1 MRKGIKILIVLTTVL
16 FALQP
21 ITQAL
26 NCANNSNVQ
35 NPIQNDTIT
44 TACFVI
50 GADRSSEKKIVELT
64 REEYNN
70 IIDLGKSLF
79 EDFIVIYDPESTT
92 GEVDVAFN
100 NVKPFFTTIV
110 DHGLTD
116 KSVEELKIIYKEIRQ
131 KIIDGREK
139 KGGKI
144 QSTGWWNGL
153 WAPAFVN
160 GGCGIFAEAKRCQ
173 GFVIGTHSIFPS
185 IGFDILL
192 TYFTTDLSAMTGT
205 IGVTGVTNA
214 NGPQMAFIINYLG
227 ILFGEIP
234 VVSYMVFALLIGYAM
249 FYAGASI
256 Y

>member
-26 NCANNSNVQ
+26 NCSNNSNVQ

-50 GADRSSEKKIVELT
+50 GADRASEKKIIELT

-79 EDFIVIYDPESTT
+79 EDFIVIYDPESTQE
-92 GEVDVAFN
+92 EVDLAFD

-116 KSVEELKIIYKEIRQ
+116 KSVNDLEILYKEIRQ

-153 WAPAFVN
+153 WAPMFFN
-160 GGCGIFAEAKRCQ
+160 GGCGILAEAKRCQ
-173 GFVIGTHSIFPS
+173 GFVLGTHSIFPT

-192 TYFTTDLSAMTGT
+192 TYFSTDATAITYT
-205 IGVTGVTNA
+205 IGVTGWTA
-214 NGPQMAFIINYLG
+214 AHGPQMAFNINYLG
-227 ILFGEIP
+227 ILLGEIP
-234 VVSYMVFALLIGYAM
+234 VISYMIFALMIGYSM
-249 FYAGASI
+249 FYCGASVV
-256 Y
+256 

>member
-1 MRKGIKILIVLTTVL
+1 MRKGIKILIVLTTVI

-26 NCANNSNVQ
+26 NCANKSNVQ

-50 GADRSSEKKIVELT
+50 GADRASEKKIIELT

-79 EDFIVIYDPESTT
+79 EDFIVIYDPESTQ
-92 GEVDVAFN
+92 EELDLAFD

-116 KSVEELKIIYKEIRQ
+116 KSVNDLEIIYKEIRQ

-153 WAPAFVN
+153 WAPMFFN
-160 GGCGIFAEAKRCQ
+160 GGCGILAEAKRCQ
-173 GFVIGTHSIFPS
+173 GFVLGTHSIFPT

-192 TYFTTDLSAMTGT
+192 TYFSTDATAITYT
-205 IGVTGVTNA
+205 IGVTGWTA
-214 NGPQMAFIINYLG
+214 AHGPQMAFNINYLG
-227 ILFGEIP
+227 ILLGEIP
-234 VVSYMVFALLIGYAM
+234 VISYMIFALMIGYSM
-249 FYAGASI
+249 FYCGASVV
-256 Y
+256 